1 MRAVIS
7 EDGQMSLKFN
17 EKVRAHSYVNRRV
30 HLQSMR
36 NSMYKNL
43 GFALLGASL
52 LTLSACDKKKD
63 EAPQE
68 TVAPVAQADASV
80 AVTPEAPAHEAPK
93 VEEPK
98 VEPVAEEPKV
108 EEPKVEHV
116 AEEPKVEAPA
126 ETPAAS

>member
-1 MRAVIS
+1 
-7 EDGQMSLKFN
+7 MSLKFN

-80 AVTPEAPAHEAPK
+80 AVTPEAPAHEEPK

-108 EEPKVEHV
+108 EPVEEPKPPVAEEAPKVES
-116 AEEPKVEAPA
+116 VETHKGA
-126 ETPAAS
+126 

>member
-1 MRAVIS
+1 
-7 EDGQMSLKFN
+7 
-17 EKVRAHSYVNRRV
+17 
-30 HLQSMR
+30 
-36 NSMYKNL
+36 MYKNL

-80 AVTPEAPAHEAPK
+80 AVTPEAPAHEEPK
-93 VEEPK
+93 VEEPKVEPK

-108 EEPKVEHV
+108 EPVEEPKPPVAEEAPKVES
-116 AEEPKVEAPA
+116 VETHKGA
-126 ETPAAS
+126 

>member
-1 MRAVIS
+1 
-7 EDGQMSLKFN
+7 MSLKFN

-80 AVTPEAPAHEAPK
+80 AVTPEAPAHEEPKVEEPK